1 MKLHVKLR
9 TSNCALKSTH
19 ATSHPQPAGHMLLS
33 QYKFTSIR
41 ICTLGYPWDT
51 CLKTKIKN
59 NKDMAHILDEVT
71 QAGLYGIAL
80 LLTLLLK
87 HPMPFI
93 APKHVDTPTKYFGK
107 NTAQI

>member
-1 MKLHVKLR
+1 
-9 TSNCALKSTH
+9 
-19 ATSHPQPAGHMLLS
+19 
-33 QYKFTSIR
+33 
-41 ICTLGYPWDT
+41 
-51 CLKTKIKN
+51 
-59 NKDMAHILDEVT
+59 MAHILDEVT

-87 HPMPFI
+87 HPMSFI

>member
-1 MKLHVKLR
+1 
-9 TSNCALKSTH
+9 
-19 ATSHPQPAGHMLLS
+19 
-33 QYKFTSIR
+33 
-41 ICTLGYPWDT
+41 
-51 CLKTKIKN
+51 
-59 NKDMAHILDEVT
+59 MAHILDEAVFA

-87 HPMPFI
+87 HPMSFI